1 MDSITS
7 SIEEA
12 LSRPMNID
20 ASLEDIPV
28 DAFDEPID
36 VLDVATEAVV
46 SGEEQ
51 HDGEIAGPSR
61 IPSSPDS
68 NQQHGDNDDDA
79 ATRLDMAFDRAVYEQ
94 ESTPTSRICKYT
106 FTPTSLFLAATM
118 ITLLGFFQLTLSL
131 SLSLSTIYEQETT
144 PTSRNM

>member
-1 MDSITS
+1 MITS

-28 DAFDEPID
+28 DAFDEPIE
-36 VLDVATEAVV
+36 VLGVATEAAV

-106 FTPTSLFLAATM
+106 FTAPFFYLKTTM
-118 ITLLGFFQLTLSL
+118 ISLLDFFLTWYSL
-131 SLSLSTIYEQETT
+131 SLSLFLYNIYI
-144 PTSRNM
+144 